1 MCPRT
6 LDILG
11 RSVRF
16 DFNMNMTPE
25 HAKLMAKAVNQVDRA
40 LGG

>member
-1 MCPRT
+1 MPQT
-6 LDILG
+6 LDIPG

-25 HAKLMAKAVNQVDRA
+25 HANLMAKAVNKVDRA